1 MNENN
6 KTTRHAHFSVIDFLI
21 ILLVL
26 VVLTGIAVR
35 YHIVSRLFSHATL
48 VVAQIT
54 VVAANISAEEA
65 AVFTKNTVFSS
76 GESTFGTLTQVTA
89 EKATLYLES
98 PAGTLITYQSA
109 DHYDV
114 TATFSVKVV
123 HSEDGY
129 LLGGNT
135 YIAAGSQFVLS
146 AENVSVTVLV
156 TYLDAN
162 QT

>member
-6 KTTRHAHFSVIDFLI
+6 KATRRIRFSVIDFLI

-26 VVLTGIAVR
+26 VSLIGIAVR
-35 YHIVSRLFSHATL
+35 YQIISRLFSGATL
-48 VVAQIT
+48 VEAQIT
-54 VVAANISAEEA
+54 VVASNISAEEA
-65 AVFTKNTVFSS
+65 AVFAKNTVFSAN
-76 GESTFGTLTQVTA
+76 GSTFGTLTQVSS

-98 PAGTLITYQSA
+98 PLGTLITYQSA

-114 TATFSVKVV
+114 TATFTAQVV
-123 HSEDGY
+123 RSEDGF

-135 YIAAGSQFVLS
+135 YIAAGSQFVLQ

-156 TYLDAN
+156 TYLDVN
-162 QT
+162 QV